1 MNIKKALGVAVSAA
15 SVVPA
20 FAQEGSSITVDTGNA
35 EDAVG
40 AIGTAISDLLSGSV
54 MTNILL
60 IVGAGLAIA
69 CVFMAVRWLLR
80 GGKAAAK

>member
-1 MNIKKALGVAVSAA
+1 MNIKKALGVALSAA

-20 FAQEGSSITVDTGNA
+20 FAQEGSITVDTGNA